1 VVDLARIDELRRRVQ
16 KDPSSIAFAQLAE
29 EFRRAGR
36 LRESVETCEA
46 GLGRH
51 PGYLSARVTLGRALL
66 DLGDLDKAQDELQ
79 RVLRAAPENLAALR
93 GLAEIHHR
101 RGELEEALSHY
112 EAALELA
119 RHDPE
124 LERLVHEISAQ
135 LEPAASPLQG
145 AEGSSLEDLTRRLG
159 SMETS
164 SADERLP
171 VAAVEPEGER
181 GTSGPVDEPAPRSDS
196 PRPDVEAL
204 ERWLEA
210 IVEERERRQ

>member
-1 VVDLARIDELRRRVQ
+1 MADLARIEELRRRVQ

-29 EFRRAGR
+29 EFRRAGQ

-124 LERLVHEISAQ
+124 LERLVQEISAQ
-135 LEPAASPLQG
+135 LEPAAAPLQG
-145 AEGSSLEDLTRRLG
+145 EGSSLEDLTRELR
-159 SMETS
+159 SIAIS
-164 SADERLP
+164 SADEPLP
-171 VAAVEPEGER
+171 VAPVEPEGER
-181 GTSGPVDEPAPRSDS
+181 ETTRLVDEPAPSSES
-196 PRPDVEAL
+196 PSRDVEAL